1 MSDFIAELR
10 SIIENKEENHIGNMI
25 FPILETDTH
34 YEVMTRLKEVYNKTI
49 HLICPIP
56 KL

>member
-1 MSDFIAELR
+1 MNDFIAELR
-10 SIIENKEENHIGNMI
+10 SIIENKEENHIDNMI

-49 HLICPIP
+49 HLIWPIP